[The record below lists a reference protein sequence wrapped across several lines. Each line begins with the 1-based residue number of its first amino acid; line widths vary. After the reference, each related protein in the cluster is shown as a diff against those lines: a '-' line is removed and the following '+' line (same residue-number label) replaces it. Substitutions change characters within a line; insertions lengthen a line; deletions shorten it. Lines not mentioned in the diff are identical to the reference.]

1 MHRKTAEEMDRSE
14 LIGMVHVLQSQV
26 QELTSPEHVRLYQ
39 LGRLHD
45 QTDQTEPAMPQPQQ
59 RSLWQRLISWRTSPA
74 TLQQRTD
81 IDLDFRHVTLAPR

>member
-26 QELTSPEHVRLYQ
+26 QKLTSPEHVRLYQ

-45 QTDQTEPAMPQPQQ
+45 QTDPVVEEPQP
-59 RSLWQRLISWRTSPA
+59 SLWRRMFSRRLTPA
-74 TLQQRTD
+74 KPVRTD
-81 IDLDFRHVTLAPR
+81 VDLDFRHVTLAPR